1 MSQPACLPDDQEQGP
16 AGPVYVRRIRVPPG
30 AIDLNGHTNN
40 LEYLRWM
47 QEIALAHSAARG
59 WTLARYR
66 SLGATWVVRSHHIEY
81 LRPTHAG
88 DELLLLTW
96 VEALGRRQSPR
107 GYCFV
112 RSHDLKPVVRART
125 QWVFVDAA
133 SGRPREIPS
142 IFHEDL
148 QTVPDEA
155 TALTHIRLQD

>member
-1 MSQPACLPDDQEQGP
+1 MKQTSHFPEVQEQGP
-16 AGPVYVRRIRVPPG
+16 VGPVYVRRIQVPAE

-59 WTLARYR
+59 WNLERYR
-66 SLGATWVVRSHHIEY
+66 SLGATWVVRAHHIEY

-112 RSHDLKPVVRART
+112 RANDLKPVVRART
-125 QWVFVDAA
+125 QWVFVDAG
-133 SGRPREIPS
+133 SGRPREFPS
-142 IFHEDL
+142 VFHRDL
-148 QTVPDEA
+148 QTVADEA
-155 TALTHIRLQD
+155 AALAYLRRGD